1 MFNKLKLFRMK
12 DELKSLNSEITEFD
26 LVQLEER
33 LETDALAVG
42 GLVDLA
48 TTNQL
53 PLLQL
58 VKEECGTN
66 CSGSACLYH

>member
-1 MFNKLKLFRMK
+1 MK

-33 LETDALAVG
+33 LETDALTVG

-53 PLLQL
+53 PLLHFADG
-58 VKEECGTN
+58 ECGIH
-66 CSGSACLYH
+66 CSGTACLYNH